1 MELILGII
9 AAVGG
14 ILGIFERIFSYIDEQ
29 KEKGLEER
37 IEIQEFKN
45 KKMEEG
51 LEEIRTRYI
60 KDLEKELKKSKEELE
75 IQQMF

>member
-1 MELILGII
+1 MELIFGII

-14 ILGIFERIFSYIDEQ
+14 ILGIFEKIFSYIDEQ
-29 KEKGLEER
+29 KEKSLEER

-45 KKMEEG
+45 KKMEKG